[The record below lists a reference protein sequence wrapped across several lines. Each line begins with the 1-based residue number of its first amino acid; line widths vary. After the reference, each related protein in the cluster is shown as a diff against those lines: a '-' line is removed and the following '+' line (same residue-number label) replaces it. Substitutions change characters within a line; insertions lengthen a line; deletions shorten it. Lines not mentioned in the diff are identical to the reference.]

1 MKKII
6 LIMLTGLLG
15 FSLFACTD
23 KTPQNQPPDSK
34 PALSMYDTIIQD
46 DSGVDKCFW
55 ENGLVSFNDNG
66 GTGRQR
72 QKSASLTMQTEYDM
86 WLRMRL
92 DDLDLAND
100 YYPVEFEY
108 DETKI
113 EIKENSEKEN
123 HFIIKAVQPCD
134 KEEVII
140 KLTAK
145 HALDDKLDENGEP
158 YGIPITQNIT
168 ILISSEA

>member
-1 MKKII
+1 MKKF
-6 LIMLTGLLG
+6 LLTMLTGLLG
-15 FSLFACTD
+15 FTLFACTN
-23 KTPQNQPPDSK
+23 KTPNTEPYENK
-34 PALSMYDTIIQD
+34 PVMSMYDTIMQD
-46 DSGVDKCFW
+46 DNGVDMCFW
-55 ENGLVSFNDNG
+55 EDGSVSFNDHG

-72 QKSASLTMQTEYDM
+72 QKSASLIIQTEYDM
-86 WLRMRL
+86 WLRMHI

-113 EIKENSEKEN
+113 EIAKNSEKEN
-123 HFIIKAVQPCD
+123 HFIIKVVQPCN

-145 HALDDKLDENGEP
+145 SELNDKLDENGEP
-158 YGIPITQNIT
+158 YSRPITQNVT
-168 ILISSEA
+168 VLISSEA